1 MHRCTW
7 HICALARADLIYSM
21 TILLNIRM
29 KHLLHRQPSVA
40 GDVCKGLALRL
51 ATPGAVGRNL
61 ATKSASSDKMVF
73 STSFTSIANARDL
86 AETAYGIQPGKVC
99 RSGNPSSA
107 TLEDCARLRKDF
119 GIRHF
124 VDLRSR
130 EEHALDKGWHDVMSN
145 GTILTYSFQSH
156 GIQVEEEVI
165 PEGGLGASHCK
176 MHRISLL
183 EKKRFIR
190 KLLWRLP
197 VLKTLVA
204 LGFRILGYEA
214 KMKEIL
220 LPEVNALGLPLVYE
234 VILETAKN
242 EIKSCLDRILDAQR
256 KGEPVLIF
264 CKLGKDRTGLLCALV
279 LACCDVPLESILDDY
294 SLSNNLDEI
303 ALGGIEKMEDVQ
315 GVDKSLFSS
324 APREAMAQTFKYIDS
339 KYGSVHEYLDSI
351 DFSYH
356 LQKELKNLLIH

>member
-1 MHRCTW
+1 
-7 HICALARADLIYSM
+7 
-21 TILLNIRM
+21 M
-29 KHLLHRQPSVA
+29 KQVLSKQPSVA
-40 GDVCKGLALRL
+40 GDACKGLAFRL
-51 ATPGAVGRNL
+51 TIRGAVIRNL
-61 ATKSASSDKMVF
+61 ETRATSSDNMTF
-73 STSFTSIANARDL
+73 STSFKSIGNARDL
-86 AETAYGIQPGKVC
+86 AETAHCIQPGKVC
-99 RSGNPSSA
+99 RSGNPSNA
-107 TLEDCARLRKDF
+107 NLDDCARLRKDF

-124 VDLRSR
+124 LDLRSQ

-145 GTILTYSFQSH
+145 GTILSYNFQSH
-156 GIQVEEEVI
+156 GIQLDREVI
-165 PEGGLGASHCK
+165 PEGGLGAPHCQ

-204 LGFRILGYEA
+204 LGFKILGYEE

-234 VILETAKN
+234 VILETAKK
-242 EIKSCLDRILDAQR
+242 EIKACLDRILDAQR

-294 SLSNNLDEI
+294 SLSNDLDEI

-339 KYGSVHEYLDSI
+339 KYGSVHGYLDSI

-356 LQKELKNLLIH
+356 LQKELKSLLVNY